1 MRARSGSLAS
11 TTARPRPGRFLPPD
25 PRVAEP
31 YLLTPQLALR
41 IGVLGAIV
49 LAAFAVLFLRLWAL
63 QILSG
68 SQYLNAAQNNQLRT
82 VRVPAPRGAILDR
95 NGKVL
100 VGNVAGS
107 SVQIWPADLPKE
119 GRYQLLRKL
128 SRVVHVPVPW
138 MVRQIEKRKNDP
150 LTPVTVKRA
159 VHQDQVNY
167 LEERQREFRGVRV
180 AESYL
185 RSYPFRALAAQL
197 LGHVGE
203 ASPRQLEGDGALRL
217 GDEVGQGGI
226 EAAYD
231 DFLRGRPGVAKLRV
245 DSLGRPRSALI
256 PTHESQ
262 PGHAVRLTIDVD
274 LQRAAERALR
284 YGIQTA
290 IANKAW
296 YASGGAVV
304 ALDPRDGQVL
314 AMASNPTY
322 KPNVFVGRTDPR
334 KLAPLLNARVAEAAN
349 FPALN
354 RATAG
359 LYPPGS
365 TFKPVTALAAM
376 EEHLLSPYS
385 SLPCTPSYTSRYD
398 RNAEKQVFRN
408 WDPYMDAPMTLPT
421 ALAASC
427 DTYFYALG
435 DQFWSLPPERGHPLQ
450 AWASRFGFGEPTGID
465 IGTEEAGLLPTPEWR
480 LKTYEREIDRIWKP
494 GDSIQLAIGQKDL
507 LVTPLQM
514 ARFYALV
521 ANGGRLVTPHL
532 VTTAEQPGQDG
543 KSLLV
548 RQRFT
553 APAPQPVDVD
563 PGALA
568 AVQEGLVQATHYP
581 LGTSAGVFDNFP
593 VTIAGKTGTAEK
605 IVDGVLRDQSWWC
618 GYGPHGD
625 PELVVCVVI
634 ENGGHGG
641 SAAAPAARKVFEAYF
656 GTTGGPISPEYS
668 D

>member
-1 MRARSGSLAS
+1 LAS
-11 TTARPRPGRFLPPD
+11 TSFPERPGRFLPPD
-25 PRVAEP
+25 PRVEEP

-41 IGVLGAIV
+41 IGILGAIV
-49 LAAFAVLFLRLWAL
+49 LIAFAVLFLRLWAL

-68 SQYLNAAQNNQLRT
+68 SQYLRAAQNNQLRI

-95 NGKVL
+95 NGHVL

-107 SVQIWPADLPKE
+107 SVQIWPADLPTQ
-119 GRYQLLRKL
+119 GRYQLLQRL
-128 SRVVHVPVPW
+128 SRVVDVPVPQ
-138 MVRQIEKRKNDP
+138 MARQIAKRKSDP
-150 LTPVTVKRA
+150 LTPVTVKRSI
-159 VHQDQVNY
+159 HESHFNY
-167 LEERQREFRGVRV
+167 LKEHQREFPGVQV
-180 AESYL
+180 VDSYL
-185 RSYPFRALAAQL
+185 RDYPHQTLAAHL

-203 ASPRQLEGDGALRL
+203 ASPRQLEGDSTLRL
-217 GDEVGQGGI
+217 GDEIGQGGI

-231 DFLRGRPGVAKLRV
+231 DVLRGRAGISRLRV
-245 DSLGRPRSALI
+245 DSLGRPQSHLI
-256 PTHESQ
+256 PSHDFK
-262 PGHAVRLTIDVD
+262 PGHAVRLTIDVK

-284 YGIQTA
+284 YGIATA
-290 IANKAW
+290 IANEAW
-296 YASGGAVV
+296 YANGGAAV

-314 AMASNPTY
+314 ALASNPTY
-322 KPNVFVGRTDPR
+322 KPSVFVGRTTPR

-349 FPALN
+349 FPALD

-376 EEHLLSPYS
+376 EEHLVSPYQ
-385 SLPCTPSYTSRYD
+385 SLDCTPQYEAYG
-398 RNAEKQVFRN
+398 QIFRN

-421 ALAASC
+421 AIAASC
-427 DTYFYALG
+427 DTYFYELG
-435 DQFWSLPPERGHPLQ
+435 RQFWALPPERGHPLQ
-450 AWASRFGFGEPTGID
+450 AWASRFGFGVRTGID
-465 IGTEEAGLLPTPEWR
+465 VGPDEAGLLPTPEWR
-480 LKTYEREIDRIWKP
+480 RRTYDREIDEIWKP

-521 ANGGRLVTPHL
+521 ANGGRLVTPH
-532 VTTAEQPGQDG
+532 VVSTAEEPAQDG
-543 KSLLV
+543 KTVLV

-553 APAPQPVDVD
+553 PPPPQSVDVD

-568 AVQEGLVQATHYP
+568 AVQEGLLQATHYP
-581 LGTSAGVFDNFP
+581 LGTSAGVFDSFP
-593 VTIAGKTGTAEK
+593 VAIAGKTGTAEK
-605 IVDGVLRDQSWWC
+605 IVDGAPRDQSWWC
-618 GYGPHGD
+618 GYGPADD

-641 SAAAPAARKVFEAYF
+641 SAAAPAARKIFEAYF
-656 GTTGGPISPEYS
+656 GQSGGPIAPEYS

>member
-1 MRARSGSLAS
+1 
-11 TTARPRPGRFLPPD
+11 
-25 PRVAEP
+25 
-31 YLLTPQLALR
+31 
-41 IGVLGAIV
+41 
-49 LAAFAVLFLRLWAL
+49 
-63 QILSG
+63 
-68 SQYLNAAQNNQLRT
+68 

-95 NGKVL
+95 NGTVL
-100 VGNVAGS
+100 VANVAGS
-107 SVQIWPADLPKE
+107 SVQLWPADLPKK

-138 MVRQIEKRKNDP
+138 MVKQIAKRKHDP

-159 VHQDQVNY
+159 VHEDQVYY
-167 LEERQREFRGVRV
+167 LKEHEREFPGVRV
-180 AESYL
+180 AQSYL
-185 RSYPFRALAAQL
+185 RDYPFKALAAQL

-203 ASPRQLEGDGALRL
+203 ASPQQLERDAALRL

-231 DFLRGRPGVAKLRV
+231 DFLRGRAGAAKLRV
-245 DSLGRPRSALI
+245 DSRGRPRSDLI
-256 PTHESQ
+256 PTHEAQ
-262 PGHAVRLTIDVD
+262 AGHAIRLTIDVK
-274 LQRAAERALR
+274 LQQAAERALR
-284 YGIQTA
+284 YGVATA
-290 IANKAW
+290 IANEAW
-296 YASGGAVV
+296 YANGGAVV
-304 ALDPRDGQVL
+304 ALDPRDGEVL

-322 KPNVFVGRTDPR
+322 KPNVFVGRTDTR
-334 KLAPLLNARVAEAAN
+334 KLAPLLNARVAKAAN

-376 EEHLLSPYS
+376 EEHILSPYE
-385 SLPCTPSYTSRYD
+385 SLPCTPEYEAYG
-398 RNAEKQVFRN
+398 QVFRN

-427 DTYFYALG
+427 DTYFYELG
-435 DQFWSLPPERGHPLQ
+435 RQFWALPPERGHPLQ
-450 AWASRFGFGEPTGID
+450 AWSSRFGFGEHTGID
-465 IGTEEAGLLPTPEWR
+465 VGPDEAGLLPTPEWR
-480 LKTYEREIDRIWKP
+480 LKTYEREIDRLWKP

-543 KSLLV
+543 KSVLV

-581 LGTSAGVFDNFP
+581 LGTSAGVFDSFP

-605 IVDGVLRDQSWWC
+605 SVDGVLRDQSWWC
-618 GYGPHGD
+618 GYGPNEE
-625 PELVVCVVI
+625 PEIVVCVVI

-641 SAAAPAARKVFEAYF
+641 SAAAPTARRVFEAYF
-656 GTTGGPISPEYS
+656 GRAGGPISPEYS

>member
-1 MRARSGSLAS
+1 LAS
-11 TTARPRPGRFLPPD
+11 GPTTPRRPGRFLPPD

-41 IGVLGAIV
+41 IGILGAIV
-49 LAAFAVLFLRLWAL
+49 LAVFAVMFLRLWAL

-68 SQYLNAAQNNQLRT
+68 SQYLRAAQNNQLRI

-95 NGKVL
+95 KGRVL

-107 SVQIWPADLPKE
+107 SVQIWPADLPKQ
-119 GRYQLLRKL
+119 GRYQLLQRL
-128 SRVVHVPVPW
+128 SRVLDVPVPW
-138 MVRQIEKRKNDP
+138 IARQIAKRKNDP
-150 LTPVTVKRA
+150 LTPVIVKRSI
-159 VHQDQVNY
+159 HPHHFNY
-167 LEERQREFRGVRV
+167 LKERQREFPGVQV
-180 AESYL
+180 ADSYL
-185 RSYPFRALAAQL
+185 RDYPFQTLAAQM

-203 ASPRQLEGDGALRL
+203 ASPRQLDGDAALRL

-231 DFLRGRPGVAKLRV
+231 DFLRGRPGVSRLRV
-245 DSLGRPRSALI
+245 DSLGRPRSGLI
-256 PTHESQ
+256 PSREAQ
-262 PGHAVRLTIDVD
+262 AGHAVRLTLDVK

-284 YGIQTA
+284 YGIETA
-290 IANKAW
+290 IANEAW
-296 YASGGAVV
+296 YANGGALV

-322 KPNVFVGRTDPR
+322 KPSVFVGRTDPR
-334 KLAPLLNARVAEAAN
+334 KLAPLLNAKVAEAAN

-376 EEHLLSPYS
+376 EEHVVSAYQ
-385 SLPCTPSYTSRYD
+385 SLDCTPQYVAYGQTF
-398 RNAEKQVFRN
+398 NN

-421 ALAASC
+421 ALAVSC
-427 DTYFYALG
+427 DTYFYELG
-435 DQFWSLPPERGHPLQ
+435 RQFWALPPERGHPLQ
-450 AWASRFGFGEPTGID
+450 AWASRFGFGEVTGID
-465 IGTEEAGLLPTPEWR
+465 VGPDEAGLLPTPEWR
-480 LKTYEREIDRIWKP
+480 RKTYEREIDRIWKP

-514 ARFYALV
+514 ARFYALI

-532 VTTAEQPGQDG
+532 VSTAEEPGQDG
-543 KSLLV
+543 KTVLV
-548 RQRFT
+548 RHRFT
-553 APAPQPVDVD
+553 AQAPQPVDVD

-568 AVQEGLVQATHYP
+568 AVREGLYLATHGVN
-581 LGTSAGVFDNFP
+581 GTSTGVFGTFP
-593 VTIAGKTGTAEK
+593 IPVAGKTGTAEK
-605 IVDGVLRDQSWWC
+605 SVDGTLRDQSWWC
-618 GYGPHGD
+618 GYGPADD
-625 PELVVCVVI
+625 PEIVVCVVI

-656 GTTGGPISPEYS
+656 GETGGAIAPAYS